1 MIQTVNTCVNCS
13 NITPSSLCAKHNIE
27 VEANNVCDDHNIKAK

>member
-13 NITPSSLCAKHNIE
+13 NITDSLICTRHKVE
-27 VEANNVCDDHNIKAK
+27 VEVNNVCDDHNVKA